1 MAFDSQKTGAPDFS
15 LELEAGAPHRVI
27 AGVDEAGRG
36 PWAGPVVAAAVVLD
50 PSDMPEGL
58 NDSKKLSE
66 KKREALFG
74 QILSR
79 AQVSVACV
87 DVGIIDQDNI
97 LQATFTAMT
106 TALEGLPTP
115 PDLALIDGNKAPA
128 VSFPTRCIIGGDGKS
143 LSIAAASI
151 IAKVARDRLMR
162 ELAAAHPEYDWER
175 NKGYGTKSHQNALL
189 RFGVTKHHRRSFAPI
204 RKMLSP
210 R

>member
-1 MAFDSQKTGAPDFS
+1 M
-15 LELEAGAPHRVI
+15 I

-36 PWAGPVVAAAVVLD
+36 PWAGPVVAAAVILD

-162 ELAAAHPEYDWER
+162 ELAAAHPEYEWER